1 MVKRGVQM
9 RQVFKVEH
17 NMELRQMVGAKAKFS
32 ARYSITG
39 KEAFGLE
46 IFEILPS
53 TIRKLHVPDAV
64 LEVAPDMVDVHSYR
78 SLTVRLA

>member
-17 NMELRQMVGAKAKFS
+17 DMKLRQMVGAKAKFS

-46 IFEILPS
+46 MFEIPPS

-78 SLTVRLA
+78 SLMVRLA